1 MILKHLHFGWYI
13 VIIGACM
20 TAAHGIV
27 MYTFG
32 VFLIPLTTEFN
43 WERGVLSGVYS
54 TFLLTL
60 GIFSILT
67 GRLSDKYGPRILLTI
82 AGILMGTGFLLLS
95 QINSLWQAYLIWAL
109 FIGVGGSCL
118 WVPLVSTIP
127 RWFAK
132 KRGIAIGLT
141 IAGFGLGGIIGPPLV
156 QRLISIYDW
165 RQSYLILGSILFIM
179 IIPLAQFMKHSP
191 QRIGLEP
198 YGKGKNTKAAS
209 SPSPAEGAIPATPAI
224 RTSRFWIWGLLLFSL
239 FFSAQV
245 VLVHIVPHATDIGI
259 SPILA
264 ASILSIIAGCSVIG
278 QLSVGLISNKIGGR
292 LLLVACTSLVT
303 LALIWFPFAREIR
316 IFYMPAAMLGLAYGS
331 IILLQSFITAELF
344 GLSSLGMILG
354 GLTLLTTI
362 GEFLGGP
369 IAGSIFDIT
378 GSYNLAFLISVI
390 FSALAIILSLIL
402 LKVKD

>member
-1 MILKHLHFGWYI
+1 
-13 VIIGACM
+13 M